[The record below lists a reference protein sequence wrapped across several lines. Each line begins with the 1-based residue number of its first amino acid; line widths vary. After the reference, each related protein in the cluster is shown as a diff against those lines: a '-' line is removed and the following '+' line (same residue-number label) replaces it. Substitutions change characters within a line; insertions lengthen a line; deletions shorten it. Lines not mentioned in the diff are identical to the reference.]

1 MSTTEKSPLIIR
13 EKKRTVYDVHDLWC
27 LFTQHK
33 RWFALSFILCLCCA
47 AAYIYFASPAY
58 SVSGKMLITEKKSS
72 STSSAANILLQSQL
86 PFNLGSNLGGAIG
99 VENEKEILKSKILA
113 CQVVNELG
121 LYTEY
126 RHYKYFKGRLLYK
139 NQPVNVSASQELL
152 DFMDDN
158 LPMKLYKI
166 TLSIYKNSNG
176 YRIKGSLIENK
187 TESDI
192 PEQAFATL
200 PAVIKTRI
208 GQLTLTENKS
218 LTPQQASLF
227 SESYREDVEIIPPI
241 TAAMLFSKE
250 VSVASASKKALNT
263 LNLTIRDENILRGI
277 DYINMLVVAY
287 NNYSTSEKHREVSR
301 YDEYVK
307 ERLAKVD
314 SDLGVKDEDWE
325 SFKKQNKVMDLKVD
339 AEEVIKKKSE
349 YEAQLVGI
357 GIQKQLLDYLKEYI
371 DDPANSYEI
380 IPVNMGVF
388 ARSSV
393 SSSVT
398 STVDVAPSSVS
409 MGDAV
414 NIISRHNALVTER
427 SLLLKSSTEKSPQVK
442 QLTDMIDELHPIIQ
456 KALARDIKAL
466 EVRREGLEKEY
477 DRYLGRVGSAP
488 QQERVLT
495 EITRDRK
502 VKEGVY
508 LSLLQ
513 KREENA
519 MDMINTVDKGR
530 LIDMVQYNKKV
541 RPRPLIVLFLALFMG
556 GLFPFLY
563 IALCRWLKGTIDSID
578 DLKDITKLPIL
589 GEIPQEGIQTNEAF
603 ISVRSNLLHQ
613 LGHQHKVVLVT
624 SNDEGEGKTYH
635 SIQLA
640 KSLSEMGKHVVL
652 CDLNLRHSSVAKELG
667 IQQRVGLSQLL
678 IRNDVT
684 KEAIISTLVKTASS
698 HFDVLVAGEM
708 QNVHPANLIGRENLW
723 TVMNALKQDYDYLI
737 LDTPAIGKFNDV
749 LIDGLGDVAY
759 FVCQSG
765 RTPNTSIMHLNQ
777 LAEEGRLSNP
787 CIVINHL

>member
-1 MSTTEKSPLIIR
+1 MSTTEKSPLIFR

-158 LPMKLYKI
+158 LPMKSYKI

-176 YRIKGSLIENK
+176 YRIMGSLIENK
-187 TESDI
+187 KESDI

-314 SDLGVKDEDWE
+314 ADLGVKDEDWE

-466 EVRREGLEKEY
+466 QVRREGLEKEY

-488 QQERVLT
+488 QQERALT

-541 RPRPLIVLFLALFMG
+541 KPRPLIVLFLALFMG
-556 GLFPFLY
+556 GLFPFVYMYLR
-563 IALCRWLKGTIDSID
+563 RWLRGTIGNYD
-578 DLKDITKLPIL
+578 DLISLTSLPVL
-589 GEIPQEGIQTNEAF
+589 GVIADQ
-603 ISVRSNLLHQ
+603 SNMSDDFFRTLRTQFLHQ
-613 LGHQHKVVLVT
+613 MKTDGKVALFT
-624 SNDEGEGKTYH
+624 SYASEDLTTDTALH
-635 SIQLA
+635 LA
-640 KSLSEMGKHVVL
+640 ESLSNTGLKILV
-652 CDLNLRHSSVAKELG
+652 CDMNLRHPAVDKALSITNSLG
-667 IQQRVGLSQLL
+667 LCDMIQQTTAISSQTLSEL
-678 IRNDVT
+678 IVHC
-684 KEAIISTLVKTASS
+684 SS
-698 HFDVLVAGEM
+698 KGFDVLVAGNA
-708 QNVHPANLIGRENLW
+708 QSVHPADLLSYKRIT
-723 TVMNALKQDYDYLI
+723 TVMERLKEMYDLIILDSASLAEYSDTLEIAGLADITCFVCCTGITPKSIIAKLSDEFLPAPCLI
-737 LDTPAIGKFNDV
+737 LK
-749 LIDGLGDVAY
+749 
-759 FVCQSG
+759 G
-765 RTPNTSIMHLNQ
+765 RKS
-777 LAEEGRLSNP
+777 
-787 CIVINHL
+787 